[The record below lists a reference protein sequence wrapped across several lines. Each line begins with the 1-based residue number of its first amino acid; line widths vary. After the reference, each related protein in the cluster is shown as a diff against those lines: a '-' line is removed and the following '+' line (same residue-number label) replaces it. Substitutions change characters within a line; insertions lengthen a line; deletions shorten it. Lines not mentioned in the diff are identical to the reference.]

1 MTWELCLDTDQ
12 IFLSWMGLI
21 QSFEKS
27 KIKLQVAIIILDLK
41 RLLIALNLLFLGL
54 SLFILKL
61 FLDIRAPFFN
71 ASSG

>member
-41 RLLIALNLLFLGL
+41 RLLIALNLLFLG
-54 SLFILKL
+54 
-61 FLDIRAPFFN
+61 
-71 ASSG
+71 

>member
-41 RLLIALNLLFLGL
+41 RLLIAFNLLFLGL